1 MSTTALLCIALIS
14 VLLLLFLVIRMKV
27 SAFVSLLLVSM
38 ITALIAGIPVD
49 KVMPTLIAGMGSTLG
64 SITIIVGLGA
74 ILGKMIEVSGGA
86 EALASYF
93 TIAGFILGIPI
104 FVDVGFI
111 ILAPIVLGFA
121 RFTKANPIVYG
132 LPVAAAML
140 TVHVVVPPHPGPVA
154 AANILHADVGML
166 TLLGILL
173 CIPTSICAFYFARSV
188 IRKHLAAKG
197 ESAEIRTDITSL
209 NMADIQSDRV
219 KLDNLEP
226 PSVGLIL
233 TLVILPIAL
242 IMLGTVSATVLDKAS
257 SLYRVA
263 QFLGSPGTAL
273 MISIL
278 LAFYFIGI
286 KRGWELGRIGEV
298 MDDALPTAAVV
309 ILVTGG
315 GGVFGKVLTETG
327 VGTAL
332 ANTLVSLGIPIL
344 PAAFII
350 AAALR
355 ASQGSATV
363 AILTTAGLLADA
375 AAAYSDNYRVMITIA
390 IGFGGFGFSHIND
403 SFFWILTKY
412 LNMSVSEGLRTW
424 TLITSVI
431 GIVGFFFTWLVTMLF
446 F

>member
-1 MSTTALLCIALIS
+1 MKCIQTSGPDIYYRHYANNS
-14 VLLLLFLVIRMKV
+14 APDPADYSKVFFLLLQSVGIFRSKKFFRIGFKTLKLLKSVYFTWYIIRHRTLIGIRHR
-27 SAFVSLLLVSM
+27 S
-38 ITALIAGIPVD
+38 LIASCQHPD
-49 KVMPTLIAGMGSTLG
+49 KLFHALRTLQFVETHRFFDSTSHRILRTG
-64 SITIIVGLGA
+64 RERLERITG
-74 ILGKMIEVSGGA
+74 
-86 EALASYF
+86 
-93 TIAGFILGIPI
+93 
-104 FVDVGFI
+104 
-111 ILAPIVLGFA
+111 
-121 RFTKANPIVYG
+121 NPI
-132 LPVAAAML
+132 
-140 TVHVVVPPHPGPVA
+140 
-154 AANILHADVGML
+154 
-166 TLLGILL
+166 
-173 CIPTSICAFYFARSV
+173 
-188 IRKHLAAKG
+188 
-197 ESAEIRTDITSL
+197 
-209 NMADIQSDRV
+209 
-219 KLDNLEP
+219 
-226 PSVGLIL
+226 
-233 TLVILPIAL
+233 
-242 IMLGTVSATVLDKAS
+242 
-257 SLYRVA
+257 
-263 QFLGSPGTAL
+263 
-273 MISIL
+273 
-278 LAFYFIGI
+278 IGI

>member
-1 MSTTALLCIALIS
+1 MSTTALLCIALFS

-93 TIAGFILGIPI
+93 SRLLG
-104 FVDVGFI
+104 VSKT
-111 ILAPIVLGFA
+111 IVLGFA

>member
-1 MSTTALLCIALIS
+1 
-14 VLLLLFLVIRMKV
+14 
-27 SAFVSLLLVSM
+27 
-38 ITALIAGIPVD
+38 
-49 KVMPTLIAGMGSTLG
+49 
-64 SITIIVGLGA
+64 
-74 ILGKMIEVSGGA
+74 
-86 EALASYF
+86 
-93 TIAGFILGIPI
+93 
-104 FVDVGFI
+104 
-111 ILAPIVLGFA
+111 
-121 RFTKANPIVYG
+121 
-132 LPVAAAML
+132 ML